1 MNFTSYVKL
10 FFSNSSRTN
19 AFTWIC
25 SWAKQVSLIIIVW
38 LSCHMILLLFNN
50 SQWLYFETIYQFL
63 FPNHFSFFLLI
74 VKAKIY
80 LNPFCLTK
88 TNEGLGLQKV
98 FYFNWEKKELKVKKI
113 VRNNNFT
120 YAYSCITIKLHF
132 NFFCFI
138 CFIEKYIFC
147 VENKNIFFRIN
158 NYFFHK
164 EYLNFSFRP
173 DRDKYVEVKEES
185 VSGNTHTI
193 REEFGEMNQEIIIFY
208 FFL

>member
-1 MNFTSYVKL
+1 M
-10 FFSNSSRTN
+10 
-19 AFTWIC
+19 
-25 SWAKQVSLIIIVW
+25 
-38 LSCHMILLLFNN
+38 
-50 SQWLYFETIYQFL
+50 
-63 FPNHFSFFLLI
+63 
-74 VKAKIY
+74 
-80 LNPFCLTK
+80 TK
-88 TNEGLGLQKV
+88 GNEGLGLQKV
-98 FYFNWEKKELKVKKI
+98 FYFNWDKKELKVKKR

-132 NFFCFI
+132 IFFCFI

-147 VENKNIFFRIN
+147 VENKNILFRIN

-208 FFL
+208 FFYKRTTYILILEHLFSLKSIE